1 MKLVPGQRIR
11 DYEIVGPLGGGGMG
25 EVYLANEEML
35 DRQVAIKVLNPDL
48 TQDSQF
54 VHRFRNEARIQ
65 AKLTH
70 PNIVHLITFFCEE
83 GTHYMV
89 LEYAPGI
96 TLKEIIAVTGPIQEK
111 RAIKIIRQLIAA
123 LSQAHSIGI
132 VHRDLKPSNIM
143 VDLDNDDRVKIMDFG
158 IARLVSD
165 VHITRTG
172 TKMGTILYMSPE
184 QVLAIKDIDYRS
196 DIYSL
201 GVVMYEMLCGKA
213 AYQVNTDSDFLL
225 QRAIVDTPLPD
236 PRQNYQ
242 YISDKMVDLLKQMTA
257 KNRESRPSLAYVMGI
272 LGGGGL
278 GSPSIP
284 SPLVSPDSVPITDGD
299 NNESLIPIEIQRTE
313 TLAGYFR
320 VLPLILLGSTVATF
334 LLVHFSDC
342 MNSLGVWIF
351 ASLLSALVHYNASNK
366 QHFQDISFWWLWTSV
381 ITYLLVTAVV
391 GWIFVDEYVEAATSL
406 IFIAV
411 QLAVTGLAYKLV
423 YEKVRYLTAED
434 DNNDVKKKI
443 KTIFLILVIASIL
456 IAFGSYLYTELYRIE
471 MRNFYESIQMRRY
484 PYY

>member
-1 MKLVPGQRIR
+1 
-11 DYEIVGPLGGGGMG
+11 
-25 EVYLANEEML
+25 
-35 DRQVAIKVLNPDL
+35 
-48 TQDSQF
+48 
-54 VHRFRNEARIQ
+54 
-65 AKLTH
+65 
-70 PNIVHLITFFCEE
+70 
-83 GTHYMV
+83 MV

-257 KNRESRPSLAYVMGI
+257 NNRESRPALADVIGI
-272 LGGGGL
+272 LGG
-278 GSPSIP
+278 
-284 SPLVSPDSVPITDGD
+284 
-299 NNESLIPIEIQRTE
+299 
-313 TLAGYFR
+313 
-320 VLPLILLGSTVATF
+320 
-334 LLVHFSDC
+334 
-342 MNSLGVWIF
+342 W
-351 ASLLSALVHYNASNK
+351 
-366 QHFQDISFWWLWTSV
+366 
-381 ITYLLVTAVV
+381 
-391 GWIFVDEYVEAATSL
+391 
-406 IFIAV
+406 
-411 QLAVTGLAYKLV
+411 
-423 YEKVRYLTAED
+423 
-434 DNNDVKKKI
+434 
-443 KTIFLILVIASIL
+443 
-456 IAFGSYLYTELYRIE
+456 
-471 MRNFYESIQMRRY
+471 
-484 PYY
+484 